1 MGPRLSRRDKL
12 GEPRLGLGVRRVE
25 LQHAPEAVG
34 LLFPVGEGQAEQEP
48 ALLRVRVR
56 LDEGNEKALCGLQL
70 PGADEIERRAQSLGQ
85 WRVHSSP

>member
-1 MGPRLSRRDKL
+1 LSRSDKL
-12 GEPRLGLGVRRVE
+12 GKPRFGLGVRRIE

-48 ALLRVRVR
+48 ALLGIRVR

-70 PGADEIERRAQSLGQ
+70 PGADELKGRAQSLGQ

>member
-1 MGPRLSRRDKL
+1 MGKPCLS
-12 GEPRLGLGVRRVE
+12 LGVRRVE
-25 LQHAPEAVG
+25 LQHAPKAVG

-48 ALLRVRVR
+48 ALLGVRVC

-70 PGADEIERRAQSLGQ
+70 PGADELKRLAQSLGQ